1 MRASGRR
8 LRSLQL
14 AHVPGGAARRRH
26 AGRFHREDARA
37 GDRGRRAL
45 PGDSPVFAVPVPR
58 LARGAISPRGA
69 HRQGHRQPAALSGN
83 GEGRRRAR
91 VRGRLAHAPGA
102 SVVSPRVSVVVPVY
116 NEEAVLPSLF
126 ARLYPALDELG
137 ESYEVIFVNDGSTDR
152 SAALLREQFQ
162 KRPDATRVIL
172 FNGNYGQHMAIVAG
186 FERCRGDRV
195 VTLDADLQNPP
206 EEIARL
212 LAKMDEGYDYVG
224 GVRRERRDT
233 AFRRG
238 ASRLMN
244 ALRERITRIRMTD
257 QGCMLRAYS
266 RDIVAAI
273 NSCREVNTFIPA
285 LAYTFAQRPTEI
297 EVAHEERAA
306 GDSKYSLYSLVR
318 LNFDLVTGFSVM
330 PLQLF
335 SLSGI
340 AIALLSLTF
349 VIFLAIRRVVVGP
362 EAEGVFTLFGI
373 AFFLIGMTLFGIGLL
388 GEYVGRIYQQVRQRP
403 RYLVQAV
410 LERNDPVSA
419 VPKQRQI
426 S

>member
-1 MRASGRR
+1 M
-8 LRSLQL
+8 
-14 AHVPGGAARRRH
+14 AA
-26 AGRFHREDARA
+26 
-37 GDRGRRAL
+37 
-45 PGDSPVFAVPVPR
+45 PK
-58 LARGAISPRGA
+58 
-69 HRQGHRQPAALSGN
+69 
-83 GEGRRRAR
+83 
-91 VRGRLAHAPGA
+91 
-102 SVVSPRVSVVVPVY
+102 VSVVIPVY
-116 NEEAVLPSLF
+116 DEEAVLPALF
-126 ARLYPALDELG
+126 ARLYPALDALG
-137 ESYEVIFVNDGSTDR
+137 ASYEVIFVNDGSADR
-152 SAALLREQFQ
+152 SAALLRGQFEL
-162 KRPDATRVIL
+162 RPDVTRVIL
-172 FNGNYGQHMAIVAG
+172 FNGNFGQHLAIMAG
-186 FERCRGDRV
+186 FEASRGERV

-206 EEIARL
+206 EEIAKL

-224 GVRRERRDT
+224 SVRLERRDT

-238 ASRLMN
+238 ASRMMN
-244 ALRERITRIRMTD
+244 AIRERITRIRMTD

-273 NSCREVNTFIPA
+273 NSCREINTFIPA

-349 VIFLAIRRVVVGP
+349 VIFLAIRRLVVGP

-388 GEYVGRIYQQVRQRP
+388 GEYVGRIYEQVRQRP
-403 RYLVQAV
+403 RYIVQAV
-410 LERNDPVSA
+410 LERNDAVSA
-419 VPKQRQI
+419 ISKQRQI